1 MVNLLRVAQQ
11 DDFRTHPGTGDDPLG
26 QLGRQVLRLVNDQIG
41 FGNRPATDEVKGLG
55 IHNASVEQLLYFSGK
70 AALVGKPFLFILIYQ
85 ELQIVDDRSEQRGD
99 FFRFISRKEADV
111 IVKLGVGAADQNAP
125 VSRFLLFQHGVQAD
139 RQGVEGFG
147 CAGHPLSITS
157 GAPSA
162 SAIKASCKNFWP
174 TFLGETP

>member
-26 QLGRQVLRLVNDQIG
+26 LLGRQVLRLVNDQIG

-55 IHNASVEQLLYFSGK
+55 IRNAPRSNNSLYFSGK
-70 AALVGKPFLFILIYQ
+70 AALVGKPFLFILIHQ

-111 IVKLGVGAADQNAP
+111 IVKLGVG
-125 VSRFLLFQHGVQAD
+125 G
-139 RQGVEGFG
+139 G
-147 CAGHPLSITS
+147 
-157 GAPSA
+157 
-162 SAIKASCKNFWP
+162 
-174 TFLGETP
+174 